1 MVFYDIMRMLFFFL
15 KFQLWDY
22 DFIPFLTEFQTIP
35 QFFLTQTCLSA
46 DKISAVPLTLK
57 GQWVWIWV
65 GLWDWVYHITQV
77 PVDYHILLTSG
88 KLTACEL
95 ENGPVEIVD
104 FPIKDC
110 DFPVISHMA
119 LQK

>member
-1 MVFYDIMRMLFFFL
+1 MEFLWFNMVFYDIMRMLFFFL

-57 GQWVWIWV
+57 GQ
-65 GLWDWVYHITQV
+65 
-77 PVDYHILLTSG
+77 
-88 KLTACEL
+88 
-95 ENGPVEIVD
+95 
-104 FPIKDC
+104 
-110 DFPVISHMA
+110 
-119 LQK
+119 